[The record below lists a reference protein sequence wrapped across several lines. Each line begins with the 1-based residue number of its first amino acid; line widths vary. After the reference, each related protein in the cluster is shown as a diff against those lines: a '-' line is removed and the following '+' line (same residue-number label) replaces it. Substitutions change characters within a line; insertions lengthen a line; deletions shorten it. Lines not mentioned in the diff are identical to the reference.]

1 MGEYIK
7 FISAALLNVILVIG
21 VYCLEKRT
29 RFGKFKRIYKELI
42 IGVLFGGSAIYASC
56 FGVKVWG
63 ATMNVRDA
71 SPISA
76 GLIFGPIAGVV
87 SGVIGGGFR
96 ALAVL
101 WNPDSVFTAVA
112 CSISTLFA
120 GCFAAIL
127 RKFMFDDKK
136 AGWASAVGIT
146 VVLEVFHMLMIFI
159 TNMEEAYKAFLF
171 VKQCTIPMIIA
182 NAVSVG
188 LSLFI
193 IALVSKEKIIRRGND
208 KGIAQTFQKWLILC
222 ILFAYCVTSV
232 FTYNLQTGVAEK
244 QVEENFAITMN
255 DVITDIK
262 LKSDSAIL
270 NVAQKVKEEYELDDN
285 VDLKSLL
292 SGEDN
297 IGDKYEICEIN
308 IVGKDGIIK
317 KSTDENIIGFNF
329 TDENQSSAQSRQFL
343 VLLEDEPSLV
353 QEFTENAKGEL
364 RKYAGLKLKNDQGFM
379 QVAYNK
385 EQFGDKID
393 GFVIDV
399 TKNRHVGATGFIAI
413 CDEQFNIVSE
423 TAINGKNISVLGITP
438 TEKMKSGVVEQQ
450 IFEAEII
457 NPYDQTSQGK
467 YIYVY
472 TFREGYC
479 IIAAMPMT
487 EVVVMRDASMLLSSF
502 MQVLIFAVLFLIL
515 YFLIKKIIIN
525 NLYVINAK
533 LGQIS
538 GGDLNVTVDVRT
550 NQEFASLSDDI
561 NLTVATLKRY
571 IAEAAARIDKELE
584 YAKQIQLSAL
594 PTNFPTG
601 EEYNVYAQMIAAKE
615 VGGDFYDFYK
625 LNDNTVAVLVADVSG
640 KGIPAAMF
648 MMTAKTIIKDL
659 AESGLPVNEV
669 FTKANEKL
677 CENNESGM
685 FVTAWMGI
693 VDVTTG
699 KMQFANAG
707 HNPPLIKR
715 ASGAFEYLKIRP
727 GFVLAG
733 MEGVRYRAGELTLGV
748 GDRLFLYTDGV
759 PEATNADN
767 QLYGEDRLLA
777 FMNKNLDLEAVELL
791 PTLKTNIDE
800 FVDGAPQFDDI
811 TMLIFDFKPSKGA
824 ERVIKKVFPAKVEVL
839 SDVLDFVEKNLQEHQ
854 CLTKTKTAICVAIE
868 EVFVNIA
875 RYAYG
880 EAEGNVVFSIG
891 FEEESRVITFRMTD
905 KGVAFDP
912 LKRADPDITLPAE
925 KREIGGLG
933 IFITKKTMDLVTY
946 VYENGENILTMTKKI

>member
-1 MGEYIK
+1 M
-7 FISAALLNVILVIG
+7 
-21 VYCLEKRT
+21 
-29 RFGKFKRIYKELI
+29 I
-42 IGVLFGGSAIYASC
+42 IGVLFGTSAIYASC

-87 SGVIGGGFR
+87 SGVIGGGVR
-96 ALAVL
+96 ALTVL

-112 CSISTLFA
+112 CSISTFLA
-120 GCFAAIL
+120 GCIAAIL

-136 AGWASAVGIT
+136 AGWAPAVGIT

-159 TNMEEAYKAFLF
+159 TNMDEAYNAFLF

-193 IALVSKEKIIRRGND
+193 ITLVSKEKIIRRGKD
-208 KGIAQTFQKWLILC
+208 KGIAQTFQRWLILC
-222 ILFAYCVTSV
+222 ILLAYCVTSI

-244 QVEENFAITMN
+244 QVEENFTTTMN

-262 LKSDSAIL
+262 VKSDSAIL
-270 NVAQKVKEEYELDDN
+270 NVAKKVKEEYELDND

-292 SGEDN
+292 SGEDSV
-297 IGDKYEICEIN
+297 GDKYEICEIN
-308 IVGKDGIIK
+308 IVDKDGIIK
-317 KSTDENIIGFNF
+317 KSTDESKIWFDF
-329 TDENQSSAQSRQFL
+329 KDENQSSAQSQQFL
-343 VLLEDEPSLV
+343 VLLDEETSLV
-353 QEFTENAKGEL
+353 QEFTKNAKGEL
-364 RKYAGLKLKNDQGFM
+364 RKYAGLKLANDQGFM
-379 QVAYNK
+379 QVAYNEK
-385 EQFGDKID
+385 QFGDKID

-413 CDEQFNIVSE
+413 CDEQFHIVSE
-423 TAINGKNISVLGITP
+423 TAINDKHISVLGIKP
-438 TEKMKSGVVEQQ
+438 TESMKNGVVEQQ
-450 IFEAEII
+450 IFETEII
-457 NPYDQTSQGK
+457 NPYNQTSQGE

-487 EVVVMRDASMLLSSF
+487 EVTVMRDASMLLSSF

-515 YFLIKKIIIN
+515 YLLIKKIIIN

-538 GGDLNVTVDVRT
+538 GGNLNVTVDVRS
-550 NQEFASLSDDI
+550 NVEFASLSDDI
-561 NLTVATLKRY
+561 NSTVATLKRY

-625 LNDNTVAVLVADVSG
+625 LNDTTVAILAADVSG

-659 AESGLPVNEV
+659 AESGMAVNEI

-693 VDVTTG
+693 LDIATG

-707 HNPPLIKR
+707 HNPPLLKR
-715 ASGAFEYLKIRP
+715 ADGSFEYLKTRA

-733 MEGVRYRAGELTLGV
+733 MEGIRYRAGELTLGA

-759 PEATNADN
+759 PEATNIDN

-777 FMNKNLDLEAVELL
+777 FMNENANVGAEELL
-791 PTLKTNIDE
+791 PKLKTSIDG
-800 FVDGAPQFDDI
+800 FVGDAPQFDDI
-811 TMLIFDFKPSKGA
+811 TMLMFDYKPQKGGAYMA
-824 ERVIKKVFPAKVEVL
+824 EKSFPAKTDAL
-839 SDVLDFVEKNLQEHQ
+839 SDVLAFVEERLEEYGCPMKIQ
-854 CLTKTKTAICVAIE
+854 TAICVAME
-868 EVFVNIA
+868 EVFVNVA
-875 RYAYG
+875 HYAYG
-880 EAEGNVVFSIG
+880 EGEGDVKLDVAFDQETRNV
-891 FEEESRVITFRMTD
+891 TFRMVD
-905 KGVAFDP
+905 QGVAFDP
-912 LKRADPDITLPAE
+912 LQKPDPDITLSAE
-925 KREIGGLG
+925 EREIGGLG
-933 IFITKKTMDLVTY
+933 IFIVKKTMDLVTY
-946 VYENGENILTMTKKI
+946 AYENGENILTMIKKI